1 MIETYVGLGANLDDP
16 FAQVMQAID
25 ELALLPQSC
34 LLAVSS
40 LYRSTPLVLPDQ
52 PKTETPAQ
60 PDYIN
65 AVAKLETALN
75 PHALLDELQALE
87 QAHGRR
93 RDGRCWVARP
103 LDLDILLYGNQQL
116 NDERLQLPHVGIAVR
131 NFVLYPLGELAAQ
144 ELHIPGAGRLAD
156 LLHRCSS
163 DGLEKITS

>member
-16 FAQVMQAID
+16 RAQVMQAID

-40 LYRSTPLVLPDQ
+40 LYRSDPMLLPDQ

-87 QAHGRR
+87 RAHGRQ
-93 RDGRCWVARP
+93 RDGRRWAARP

-116 NDERLQLPHVGIAVR
+116 DDERLRVPHTGIAVR
-131 NFVLYPLGELAAQ
+131 NFVLYPLVELAPQ
-144 ELHIPGAGRLAD
+144 KLLIPGVGKLTD
-156 LLHRCSS
+156 LLNRCSAE
-163 DGLEKITS
+163 GLEKITS

>member
-1 MIETYVGLGANLDDP
+1 MIEIYVGLGANLDDP
-16 FAQVMQAID
+16 RAQVMQAID

-40 LYRSTPLVLPDQ
+40 LYRSVPMLLPDQ
-52 PKTETPAQ
+52 PKTETAAQ

-87 QAHGRR
+87 RAHGRQ
-93 RDGRCWVARP
+93 RDGRRWAARP

-116 NDERLQLPHVGIAVR
+116 DNDRLRVPHAGIAVR
-131 NFVLYPLGELAAQ
+131 NFVLYPLAELAPQ
-144 ELHIPGAGRLAD
+144 KLQILGVGKLTD

-163 DGLEKITS
+163 DGLEKIAS